1 MSERYSKSVKLED
14 MPNEVLEKIF
24 HKLSVYDV
32 QHNLALV
39 SKQFLKVSRI
49 PGMVNYVKIIIGPGN
64 INIGLWHGEAVP

>member
-49 PGMVNYVKIIIGPGN
+49 PGMVNYV
-64 INIGLWHGEAVP
+64 